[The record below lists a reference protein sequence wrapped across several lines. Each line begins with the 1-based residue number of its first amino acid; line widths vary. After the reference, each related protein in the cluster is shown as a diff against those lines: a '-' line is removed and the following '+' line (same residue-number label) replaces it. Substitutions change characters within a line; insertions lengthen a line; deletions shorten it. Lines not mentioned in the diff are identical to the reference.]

1 LDHMAAKFRVMGT
14 NDDASHCECC
24 GRQGLRRVVWMQPLD
39 EDGNEVGVPIPFGR
53 VCAAKAAGWGY
64 GSASAIETR
73 IAKEMVATRKH
84 YESLASLKIK
94 RLIDD
99 GELYIARIA
108 YGFDMRSA
116 TYNFGPVYVLRE
128 DASAFGADLA
138 AHREIL
144 KQCRARMEAKHP
156 VCRCMHENL
165 PIDDLKRFVA

>member
-1 LDHMAAKFRVMGT
+1 MAAKFRVMGT

-64 GSASAIETR
+64 GSASAIEVKIR
-73 IAKEMVATRKH
+73 KELIATRKH

-94 RLIDD
+94 RLVDD
-99 GELYIARIA
+99 GELYVARIA

-116 TYNFGPVYVLRE
+116 TYSFGCVYVLRE

-144 KQCRARMEAKHP
+144 KQCHARRDAKYP
-156 VCRCMHENL
+156 VCKYMHENL